1 MAESYSVQA
10 QLSATDNGFTS
21 AMNGATRSLS
31 NFDSGTQSATRSI
44 TSIVAGLGAFKIVQG
59 VFSTL
64 SSSMDAAI
72 SRFDTMQRYP
82 KVMSALGFSAEE
94 SSESVQ
100 RLADGIDGLPTTLDE
115 VVGSAQRMTAITG
128 NMDKSTDATIALNN
142 AMLAS
147 GASTSDASRGLQQ
160 YVQMLSTGT
169 VDLQSWKTL
178 QETMPIG
185 LQRTAEAMGFVGESA
200 QRDLYTA
207 LKKGNVTFGEFQ
219 NQLIDLG
226 TGTGEL
232 AELARVNSEGIAT
245 SFGNLQNAAA
255 KGLASIIEA
264 FDNMS
269 KSITGKSIA
278 KNLDGLKV
286 IVNNTFKAV
295 TKAIELATPVAKLFA
310 SALSVVFSAAKTLS
324 PVLLGLAAAYG
335 TFTIISKVNALFTA
349 HKAIITAATQANATL
364 TLAVSAKT
372 AVTNAE
378 AVATNISTVAEVG
391 NTVAVKARTLIIG
404 LLTGTLSASAVA
416 TAVMTT
422 ATGAFTAALTLLS
435 GPVGWIVAG
444 VGALTAAG
452 IGLWKWLNKETDASK
467 ELNKEQ
473 DKLASSTKELSDSV
487 TSASKGRAEAQQ
499 TIKSQSLAYQ
509 DLVDQIVELSEKENQ
524 STADKK
530 LLKDSVEQLNESVG
544 GLNLM
549 YDQEGK
555 QLSMTAEQMKARI
568 EAYAQQDTANQ
579 SQQDLVD
586 ILTEQHNVEAKLS
599 ETTALREEWNQKLE
613 DGKVKAGEHKEALKG
628 LEEQETALKTT
639 LTELGTEQKNTQA
652 IMEESNA
659 AVAAAVDAGVMQ
671 QVISYQTLSEQQ
683 KSTVDGMKEKWNEY
697 RDAATDMF
705 DTLSD
710 KQEMSVAQMTA
721 NLEENQRVISTWADN
736 IANLAT
742 RGVDEGLLNKLRDA
756 GPESAGY
763 VAAMVNS
770 SDEEL
775 QRLSETY
782 GRGGQTATDSFKKAF
797 NTEDNGINETINAMV
812 MSAESSLMTSIQ
824 TADFKSLGS
833 AIPEGAVQGVSEKA
847 SGLADATGEMA
858 QEASDKMAEV
868 NDSHSPSRVYEQHG
882 KNMVDGSVK
891 GVDGGKSKLATAVEG
906 MATEAATKGQDIV
919 TKFGEIAT
927 QIPEAF
933 SSLQDDMYNVGM
945 NAMSGLAN
953 GITSNSS
960 GPISAAES
968 IASQIASTINTA
980 LDIHSPSRV
989 TMESGEYAA
998 EGVEVGMLN
1007 RVKQLAASARKV
1019 AQTVADNIQS
1029 KNGYQFDMAIGS
1041 RSQYDLNYAGEG
1053 PALPPIYVVS
1063 DVMLDSD
1070 TLVGQTAPKLAKAFY
1085 KQQNKTNTARGRRG

>member
-31 NFDSGTQSATRSI
+31 NFDNGTQSATRSI
-44 TSIVAGLGAFKIVQG
+44 SSIVAGLGAFKIVQG
-59 VFSTL
+59 IFSTL

-160 YVQMLSTGT
+160 YVQMLSTGS

-185 LQRTAEAMGFVGESA
+185 LQKTAEAMGFVGETA
-200 QRDLYTA
+200 QRDLYSA
-207 LKKGNVTFGEFQ
+207 LKDGKVTFGEFQ

-269 KSITGKSIA
+269 KAVTGKTIA

-324 PVLLGLAAAYG
+324 PVLIGLAAAYG
-335 TFTIISKVNALFTA
+335 TLQIINTISGYIKAQQAL
-349 HKAIITAATQANATL
+349 IIAKNSATRLLTLATQASVAAEMAETGATQAN
-364 TLAVSAKT
+364 TLAKFA
-372 AVTNAE
+372 NAG
-378 AVATNISTVAEVG
+378 ALKLSTMLVG
-391 NTVAVKARTLIIG
+391 LF
-404 LLTGTLSASAVA
+404 TGTLSASSVA
-416 TAVMTT
+416 LAITTA
-422 ATGAFTAALTLLS
+422 ATGALSKALAVLT
-435 GPVGWIVAG
+435 GPIGWVVAG
-444 VGALTAAG
+444 VGALTAVG
-452 IGLWKWLNKETDASK
+452 IGLWKWLNKETEASV

-473 DKLASSTKELSDSV
+473 DKLSNSTKELSDSV

-509 DLVDQIVELSEKENQ
+509 DLVDQIVELSAKEHQ
-524 STADKK
+524 SSADKK
-530 LLKDSVEQLNESVG
+530 LLKESVEQLNESVG

-549 YDQEGK
+549 YDEEGK

-579 SQQDLVD
+579 AQQDLLD

-671 QVISYQTLSEQQ
+671 QVVSYNTLKDGQQ
-683 KSTVDGMKEKWNEY
+683 AAVDGMKEKWNEY

-736 IANLAT
+736 IATLAS

-763 VAAMVNS
+763 VAAMVSS

-797 NTEDNGINETINAMV
+797 NTEENGIGETINAMV
-812 MSAESSLMTSIQ
+812 MGAESSLMASIQ
-824 TADFKSLGS
+824 AADFKSLGAS
-833 AIPEGAVQGVSEKA
+833 ISDGASLGVSENA

-858 QEASDKMAEV
+858 QDASDKMAEV

-882 KNMVDGSVK
+882 KNMVDGAVK
-891 GVDGGKSKLATAVEG
+891 GVDGGKTKLADSVEKMG
-906 MATEAATKGQDIV
+906 TEAATKGQDIV

-933 SSLQDDMYNVGM
+933 SGLQDDMYNVGM

-953 GITSNSS
+953 GISSNSS

-968 IASQIASTINTA
+968 IASQIASTINSA

-989 TMESGEYAA
+989 TMESGEFVT

-1007 RVKQLAASARKV
+1007 RVKQLATSARKV

-1029 KNGYQFDMAIGS
+1029 KNGYQFDMSIGN
-1041 RSQYDLNYAGEG
+1041 RSQYDLSYTGEG
-1053 PALPPIYVVS
+1053 PAFPPIYVVS
-1063 DVMLDSD
+1063 DVLLDSD

-1085 KQQNKTNTARGRRG
+1085 KEQNKTNMARGRRG